1 MLTLLSL
8 NLARNGRQLRP
19 MIRRLVLLIA
29 VLAAFAFG
37 APAQARAQA
46 VFNNVARI
54 VVFGD
59 LHGEADKFEAM
70 LRTAGLVDANGNW
83 AGGQTHL
90 VQLGDVEDRGPD
102 SRVILNHLMRLEPQA
117 RRAGG
122 YVHALIGNHE
132 AMNMLG
138 DLRYT
143 SAGEFASYASRDA
156 ARLRD
161 NYYAQTIAYAQAHP
175 PASGLPVFDDAYR
188 ADWNRRHPL
197 GYVEQRIAWA
207 PNGVYGRW
215 VSSHN
220 AVIVINDMIFMHGGI
235 GPAFPPATLAQ
246 INDAVRRALR
256 GEPVTELA
264 DILDNQD
271 GPLWY
276 RGLALNDEASEAANV
291 SAVLARFN
299 VARIIV
305 GHTKRTP
312 TIAPRFGG
320 RVILTD
326 VAVPNGASDPQAFLE
341 IANGRMTT
349 VHRGQRIPLDGST
362 DAARCAYLNQVAGAD
377 GAGGAVAALAAQC
390 DSLSRQATIAPTA
403 AP

>member
-1 MLTLLSL
+1 MLTLLGL
-8 NLARNGRQLRP
+8 NLACNARQPLI
-19 MIRRLVLLIA
+19 MMRRLAFLFLA
-29 VLAAFAFG
+29 LAALVAA
-37 APAQARAQA
+37 APAQARAQS
-46 VFNNVARI
+46 VFRNVQRI

-59 LHGEADKFEAM
+59 LHGEADKFEDM
-70 LRTAGLVDANGNW
+70 LRVAGLVDANGNW
-83 AGGQTHL
+83 AGGQTHF
-90 VQLGDVEDRGPD
+90 VQIGDVEDRGPD
-102 SRVILNHLMRLEPQA
+102 SRTILNHLMRLEPQA

-143 SAGEFASYASRDA
+143 SSGEFASYASRGA

-161 NYYAQTIAYAQAHP
+161 NYYLQTIAYERAHP

-188 ADWNRRHPL
+188 ADWNTRHPL

-215 VSSHN
+215 VASHD
-220 AVIVINDMIFMHGGI
+220 AMIVINDIVFMHGGI
-235 GPAFPPATLAQ
+235 GPTFTESNIDT
-246 INDAVRRALR
+246 INNAVRGALR
-256 GEPVTELA
+256 GQPAAGFA
-264 DILDNQD
+264 DILDNPD

-276 RGLALNDEASEAANV
+276 RGFALNSEASEAANV
-291 SAVLARFN
+291 SAVLSRFH
-299 VARIIV
+299 VAHIVV

-320 RVILTD
+320 GVILTD
-326 VAVPNGASDPQAFLE
+326 VAVPSGASDPHAFLE
-341 IANGRMTT
+341 INNGQMTT
-349 VHRGQRIPLDGST
+349 IHRGQRIALDGSS
-362 DAARCAYLNQVAGAD
+362 DAARCAYLNQVAAAD
-377 GAGGAVAALAAQC
+377 GAGGAVASLASRC
-390 DSLSRQATIAPTA
+390 DSLGAAATA

>member
-1 MLTLLSL
+1 MTLLSL
-8 NLARNGRQLRP
+8 NLARNTLQLQP
-19 MIRRLVLLIA
+19 MMRRLAFLFALM
-29 VLAAFAFG
+29 AAFAWG
-37 APAQARAQA
+37 APAQARAQS
-46 VFNNVARI
+46 VFHNVQRI

-59 LHGEADKFEAM
+59 LHGEADKFEDM
-70 LRTAGLVDANGNW
+70 LRAAGLVDASGNW
-83 AGGQTHL
+83 AGGQTHF

-102 SRVILNHLMRLEPQA
+102 SRTILNHLMRLEPQA

-143 SAGEFASYASRDA
+143 SAGEFASYAGPNA

-161 NYYAQTIAYAQAHP
+161 NYYQQTVAHARAHP

-188 ADWNRRHPL
+188 ADWNTRHPL

-215 VSSHN
+215 VASHN
-220 AVIVINDMIFMHGGI
+220 AVIVLNDIVFMHGGI
-235 GPAFPPATLAQ
+235 GPTFTEANVET
-246 INDAVRRALR
+246 INNAVRAALR
-256 GEPVTELA
+256 GQAATGFA

-276 RGLALNDEASEAANV
+276 RGLALNAETAEATNV
-291 SAVLARFN
+291 AAVLMRFH
-299 VARIIV
+299 ATHIIV
-305 GHTKRTP
+305 GHTKRTS

-320 RVILTD
+320 QVILTD
-326 VAVPNGASDPQAFLE
+326 VAVANGASDPHAYLE
-341 IANGRMTT
+341 INNGVMTT
-349 VHRGQRIPLDGST
+349 VHRGQRITLNGST
-362 DAARCAYLNQVAGAD
+362 DAARCAYLNQVAAAD
-377 GAGGAVAALAAQC
+377 GAGGAVANLASRCDNLSAAATAQ
-390 DSLSRQATIAPTA
+390 
-403 AP
+403 

>member
-1 MLTLLSL
+1 MLTPLSL
-8 NLARNGRQLRP
+8 NLARNAGKPLP
-19 MIRRLVLLIA
+19 MARRLALLIA
-29 VLAAFAFG
+29 AFA
-37 APAQARAQA
+37 ALALAVPAQAQA
-46 VFNNVARI
+46 VFRNVDRI

-70 LRTAGLVDANGNW
+70 LREAGLVDAHGDW
-83 AGGQTHL
+83 AGGRTHF

-102 SRVILNHLMRLEPQA
+102 SRTILNHLMRLEPQA

-143 SAGEFASYASRDA
+143 SAGEFASYASADA

-161 NYYAQTIAYAQAHP
+161 NYYAQTIAYARAHP
-175 PASGLPVFDDAYR
+175 PANGLPVFNDAYR
-188 ADWNRRHPL
+188 ADWNLRHPL
-197 GYVEQRIAWA
+197 GYVEQRQAWA

-215 VSSHN
+215 VASHD
-220 AVIVINDMIFMHGGI
+220 AMIVIDDILFMHGGI
-235 GPAFPPATLAQ
+235 GPSFTESDL
-246 INDAVRRALR
+246 NTVNNAVRSALR
-256 GEPVTELA
+256 GRPVAGFT

-276 RGLALNDEASEAANV
+276 RGFAMNAEANEAANV
-291 SAVLARFN
+291 DAVLARFH
-299 VARIIV
+299 VGHIVV

-326 VAVPNGASDPQAFLE
+326 VAVPSGASDPHAYLE
-341 IANGRMTT
+341 IDHAAMTT
-349 VHRGQRIPLDGST
+349 VHRGQRIPLAAET
-362 DAARCAYLNQVAGAD
+362 DAARCAYLNQVAAAD
-377 GAGGAVAALAAQC
+377 GAGGAVANLAAHC
-390 DSLSRQATIAPTA
+390 DSLSTQATA

>member
-1 MLTLLSL
+1 MLALLSL
-8 NLARNGRQLRP
+8 NLARNARQLRR
-19 MIRRLVLLIA
+19 MIRRLACLFA
-29 VLAAFAFG
+29 VLAAFPFG

-46 VFNNVARI
+46 VFNNVSRI

-59 LHGEADKFEAM
+59 LHGEADKFEDM
-70 LRTAGLVDANGNW
+70 LRAARLVDASGNW
-83 AGGQTHL
+83 AGGRTHF
-90 VQLGDVEDRGPD
+90 VQLGDVEDRGPN
-102 SRVILNHLMRLEPQA
+102 SRTILDHLMRLEPQA

-161 NYYAQTIAYAQAHP
+161 NYYAQTIAYARAHA
-175 PASGLPVFDDAYR
+175 PASGLPVFDEAYR
-188 ADWNRRHPL
+188 ADWNTRHPL

-207 PNGVYGRW
+207 PDGVYGRW
-215 VSSHN
+215 VASHN
-220 AVIVINDMIFMHGGI
+220 AVIVINGILFMHGGI
-235 GPAFPPATLAQ
+235 GPTFTESNVEA
-246 INDAVRRALR
+246 INNAVRSALR
-256 GEPVTELA
+256 GQPQAAFA

-276 RGLALNDEASEAANV
+276 RGFALNAEASEVTNV
-291 SAVLARFN
+291 GAVLARFH
-299 VARIIV
+299 VARIVV

-312 TIAPRFGG
+312 TIAPRFDG

-326 VAVPNGASDPQAFLE
+326 VAVPSGATDPHAYLE
-341 IANGRMTT
+341 INNGVMTT
-349 VHRGQRIPLDGST
+349 IHRGHRIPLDGAT
-362 DAARCAYLNQVAGAD
+362 DAARCAYLNQVAAAD

-390 DSLSRQATIAPTA
+390 DSLSRQATIAPLA
-403 AP
+403 AQ

>member
-8 NLARNGRQLRP
+8 NLARNVRQLVL
-19 MIRRLVLLIA
+19 MIRRFVLLFLALTALA
-29 VLAAFAFG
+29 VGAPVQAYAQAAFH
-37 APAQARAQA
+37 
-46 VFNNVARI
+46 NVQRI

-59 LHGEADKFEAM
+59 LHGDADKFEDM
-70 LRTAGLVDANGNW
+70 LRAARLVDANGNW
-83 AGGQTHL
+83 AGGQTHF

-102 SRVILNHLMRLEPQA
+102 SRSILNHLMRLEPQA

-143 SAGEFASYASRDA
+143 SAGEFASYASPNA

-161 NYYAQTIAYAQAHP
+161 NYFQQTIAYARAHP

-188 ADWNRRHPL
+188 ADWNTRHPL

-215 VSSHN
+215 VASHD
-220 AVIVINDMIFMHGGI
+220 AIVVINDIAFIHGGI
-235 GPAFPPATLAQ
+235 GPSFTESNIDT
-246 INDAVRRALR
+246 INNAVRNALR
-256 GEPVTELA
+256 GRPAAGFA
-264 DILDNQD
+264 DILDDQD

-276 RGLALNDEASEAANV
+276 RGFAVNAEASEAPNV
-291 SAVLARFN
+291 DAVLARFH
-299 VARIIV
+299 VAHIVV
-305 GHTKRTP
+305 GHTKRAP
-312 TIAPRFGG
+312 AIAPRFGG

-326 VAVPNGASDPQAFLE
+326 VAVPNGATDPHAFLE
-341 IANGRMTT
+341 VDNGRMTT
-349 VHRGQRIPLDGST
+349 VHRGQRIALDVST
-362 DAARCAYLNQVAGAD
+362 DTARCAYLNQVAAAD
-377 GAGGAVAALAAQC
+377 GAGGAVASLASRC
-390 DSLSRQATIAPTA
+390 DSLSAAAAIAP
-403 AP
+403 

>member
-1 MLTLLSL
+1 MLTLPSL
-8 NLARNGRQLRP
+8 NLARNARQFRP
-19 MIRRLVLLIA
+19 MIGRLALLFA

-37 APAQARAQA
+37 APAQARAQG
-46 VFNNVARI
+46 VFHNVSRI

-59 LHGEADKFEAM
+59 LHGEADKFEDM

-83 AGGQTHL
+83 VGGQTHF

-102 SRVILNHLMRLEPQA
+102 SRTIINHLMRLEPQA

-143 SAGEFASYASRDA
+143 SAGEFASYASHDA
-156 ARLRD
+156 GRLRD
-161 NYYAQTIAYAQAHP
+161 NYYQQSIAYMRAHP
-175 PASGLPVFDDAYR
+175 PTSGLPVFDDAFR
-188 ADWNRRHPL
+188 ADWNTRHPL

-215 VSSHN
+215 VVSHD
-220 AVIVINDMIFMHGGI
+220 AVIVINDIVFMHGGI
-235 GPAFPPATLAQ
+235 GPTFTEANIDT
-246 INDAVRRALR
+246 INGAVRGALR
-256 GEPVTELA
+256 GQPVTGFA

-276 RGLALNDEASEAANV
+276 RGLALNAEADESASV
-291 SAVLARFN
+291 DAVLARFH
-299 VARIIV
+299 VAHIVV

-312 TIAPRFGG
+312 TITTRFGG

-326 VAVPNGASDPQAFLE
+326 VAVPNGATDPHAFLE
-341 IANGRMTT
+341 INNGQMTT
-349 VHRGQRIPLDGST
+349 IHRGQRVALNGST
-362 DAARCAYLNQVAGAD
+362 DASRCAYLTQVAAAD
-377 GAGGAVAALAAQC
+377 SAGSAVAALAAHC
-390 DSLSRQATIAPTA
+390 DSLSAAAVA

>member
-8 NLARNGRQLRP
+8 NLASNARQRRP
-19 MIRRLVLLIA
+19 MIRRLALLFA
-29 VLAAFAFG
+29 VLAGFAFG
-37 APAQARAQA
+37 APAQARAQTA
-46 VFNNVARI
+46 FNNVARI

-59 LHGEADKFEAM
+59 LHGEADKFEDM
-70 LRTAGLVDANGNW
+70 LRTAGLVDGAGNW
-83 AGGQTHL
+83 AGGRTHF

-102 SRVILNHLMRLEPQA
+102 SRTILNHLMRLEPQA

-161 NYYAQTIAYAQAHP
+161 NYYQQTIAYVRAHP

-188 ADWNRRHPL
+188 ADWNTRHPL

-215 VSSHN
+215 VSAHN
-220 AVIVINDMIFMHGGI
+220 AIVVINDMLFMHGGI
-235 GPAFPPATLAQ
+235 GPTFPQASVAQ

-256 GEPVTELA
+256 GDAVAGFA
-264 DILDNQD
+264 DILENQD

-276 RGLALNDEASEAANV
+276 RGFALNDEASEATNV
-291 SAVLARFN
+291 NAVLAHFN
-299 VARIIV
+299 VAHIV
-305 GHTKRTP
+305 IGHTKRTP

-326 VAVPNGASDPQAFLE
+326 VAVPNGATDPHAFLE
-341 IANGRMTT
+341 INNGVMTT
-349 VHRGQRIPLDGST
+349 IHRGQRIARDGSS
-362 DAARCAYLNQVAGAD
+362 DAARCAYLNRVAAAD
-377 GAGGAVAALAAQC
+377 GAGGAVAALASRCEGLSAAVVLAQ
-390 DSLSRQATIAPTA
+390 
-403 AP
+403 

>member
-8 NLARNGRQLRP
+8 NLACNARQLRP
-19 MIRRLVLLIA
+19 MIRRLALLFA
-29 VLAAFAFG
+29 LVATCAFG

-46 VFNNVARI
+46 VFHNVSRI

-59 LHGEADKFEAM
+59 LHGDADKFEDM
-70 LRTAGLVDANGNW
+70 LRAAGLVDANGNW
-83 AGGQTHL
+83 AGGQTHF

-102 SRVILNHLMRLEPQA
+102 SRMILNHLMRLEPQA

-143 SAGEFASYASRDA
+143 SAGEFASYAGPSA

-161 NYYAQTIAYAQAHP
+161 NYYQQTITYARAHP

-188 ADWNRRHPL
+188 ADWNTRHPL

-215 VSSHN
+215 VASHD
-220 AVIVINDMIFMHGGI
+220 AVIIINDIVFMHGGI
-235 GPAFPPATLAQ
+235 GPTFTEANVDT
-246 INDAVRRALR
+246 INNAVRGALR
-256 GEPVTELA
+256 GQPVTGFA

-276 RGLALNDEASEAANV
+276 RGLAFNAEATEAANV
-291 SAVLARFN
+291 DAVLARFH
-299 VARIIV
+299 VARIVV

-326 VAVPNGASDPQAFLE
+326 VAVANGATDPHAYLE
-341 IANGRMTT
+341 INNGVMTT
-349 VHRGQRIPLDGST
+349 VHRGQRVALEGST
-362 DAARCAYLNQVAGAD
+362 DAARCAYLDRVAAAD
-377 GAGGAVAALAAQC
+377 GAGGAVANLASRC
-390 DSLSRQATIAPTA
+390 DSLGAVATAQ
-403 AP
+403 

>member
-8 NLARNGRQLRP
+8 NLARNALQLRP
-19 MIRRLVLLIA
+19 MMRRLVFLCA
-29 VLAAFAFG
+29 VIAAFAWG
-37 APAQARAQA
+37 APAQAWAQS
-46 VFNNVARI
+46 VFHNVQRI

-59 LHGEADKFEAM
+59 LHGEADKFEDM
-70 LRTAGLVDANGNW
+70 LRAAGLVDASGNW
-83 AGGQTHL
+83 AGGQTHF

-102 SRVILNHLMRLEPQA
+102 SRTILNHLMRLEPQA

-132 AMNMLG
+132 AMNILG

-143 SAGEFASYASRDA
+143 SAGEFASYAGPNA

-161 NYYAQTIAYAQAHP
+161 NYYQQTITYARAHP

-188 ADWNRRHPL
+188 AAWNTRHPL

-215 VSSHN
+215 VASHD
-220 AVIVINDMIFMHGGI
+220 AVIIINDIVFMHGGI
-235 GPAFPPATLAQ
+235 GPTFTEPNVDT
-246 INDAVRRALR
+246 INNAVRGALR
-256 GEPVTELA
+256 GQPVTAFA

-276 RGLALNDEASEAANV
+276 RGLALNAEDTEAANV
-291 SAVLARFN
+291 DAVLARFH
-299 VARIIV
+299 VAHIVV

-326 VAVPNGASDPQAFLE
+326 VAVANGATDPHAYLE
-341 IANGRMTT
+341 INNGVMTT
-349 VHRGQRIPLDGST
+349 VHRGRRVALDGST
-362 DAARCAYLNQVAGAD
+362 DTARCAYLNQVAAAD
-377 GAGGAVAALAAQC
+377 GAGSAVASLAAHC
-390 DSLSRQATIAPTA
+390 DSIAAGATA

>member
-1 MLTLLSL
+1 MMTLLSL
-8 NLARNGRQLRP
+8 NLACNGRQFRE
-19 MIRRLVLLIA
+19 MIRRLALVFA
-29 VLAAFAFG
+29 VLAMFAL
-37 APAQARAQA
+37 APPAQARAQA

-59 LHGEADKFEAM
+59 LHGEADKFEDM

-83 AGGQTHL
+83 AGGRTHF

-102 SRVILNHLMRLEPQA
+102 SRAILNHLMRLEPQA

-143 SAGEFASYASRDA
+143 SAGEFASYASHDA

-161 NYYAQTIAYAQAHP
+161 NYYQQTIAYARTHP
-175 PASGLPVFDDAYR
+175 PAGGLPAFDDAYR
-188 ADWNRRHPL
+188 ADWNTRHPL

-215 VSSHN
+215 VSGHN
-220 AVIVINDMIFMHGGI
+220 AIVVINDMLFVHGGI
-235 GPAFPPATLAQ
+235 GPAFPQASVAQ
-246 INDAVRRALR
+246 IDDAVQRALR
-256 GEPVTELA
+256 GDAVPGFT

-276 RGLALNDEASEAANV
+276 RGLALNDEASETANV
-291 SAVLARFN
+291 SAVLAHFN
-299 VARIIV
+299 VAHIII

-312 TIAPRFGG
+312 TIVPRFGG

-326 VAVPNGASDPQAFLE
+326 VAVPNGAVDPHAFLE
-341 IANGRMTT
+341 INNGVMTT
-349 VHRGQRIPLDGST
+349 VHRGQRIALDGST
-362 DAARCAYLNQVAGAD
+362 DSARCAYLNRVAAAD
-377 GAGGAVAALAAQC
+377 GAAGAVAGLASRCQ
-390 DSLSRQATIAPTA
+390 SLSA
-403 AP
+403 AIVVGQ

>member
-8 NLARNGRQLRP
+8 NLARNTRQLQP
-19 MIRRLVLLIA
+19 MMRRLALLFA
-29 VLAAFAFG
+29 VFAAFAWD
-37 APAQARAQA
+37 APAQARAQS
-46 VFNNVARI
+46 VFHGVQRI
-54 VVFGD
+54 IVFGD
-59 LHGEADKFEAM
+59 LHGEADKFEDM
-70 LRTAGLVDANGNW
+70 LRAAGLVNADGDW
-83 AGGQTHL
+83 AGGQTHF

-102 SRVILNHLMRLEPQA
+102 SRTILNHLMRLEPQA

-143 SAGEFASYASRDA
+143 SAGEFASYATPNA

-161 NYYAQTIAYAQAHP
+161 NYYQQTIAYARAHP
-175 PASGLPVFDDAYR
+175 PAGGLPVFNDAYR
-188 ADWNRRHPL
+188 ADWNTRHPL
-197 GYVEQRIAWA
+197 GYVEQRVAWA

-215 VSSHN
+215 VASHD
-220 AVIVINDMIFMHGGI
+220 AVIVINDIVFMHGGI
-235 GPAFPPATLAQ
+235 GPSFTEPNIDT
-246 INDAVRRALR
+246 INSAVRGALR
-256 GEPVTELA
+256 GSPVTGFA

-276 RGLALNDEASEAANV
+276 RGMAMNAEASEAANV
-291 SAVLARFN
+291 DAVLARFH
-299 VARIIV
+299 VGHIIV

-326 VAVPNGASDPQAFLE
+326 VAVPSGATDPHAYLE
-341 IANGRMTT
+341 INNGVMTS
-349 VHRGQRIPLDGST
+349 VHRGQRIALDGST
-362 DAARCAYLNQVAGAD
+362 DAARCTYLNQVAAAD
-377 GAGGAVAALAAQC
+377 GAGGAVAALASRC
-390 DSLSRQATIAPTA
+390 DSLAAAAITA
-403 AP
+403 Q

>member
-8 NLARNGRQLRP
+8 NLACNARQLPP
-19 MIRRLVLLIA
+19 MIRRLALLFAGLA
-29 VLAAFAFG
+29 VFAFG

-46 VFNNVARI
+46 AFNNVARI

-59 LHGEADKFEAM
+59 LHGEADKFEDM
-70 LRTAGLVDANGNW
+70 LRTAGLVDAAGNW
-83 AGGQTHL
+83 AGGRTHF

-102 SRVILNHLMRLEPQA
+102 SRTILNHLMRLEPQA

-161 NYYAQTIAYAQAHP
+161 NYYQQTIAYVRAHP

-188 ADWNRRHPL
+188 ADWNTRHPL

-215 VSSHN
+215 VSAHN
-220 AVIVINDMIFMHGGI
+220 AIVVINDMLFMHGGI
-235 GPAFPPATLAQ
+235 GPTFPQASVAQ

-256 GEPVTELA
+256 GETVAGFT

-276 RGLALNDEASEAANV
+276 RGFALNDEASEAANV
-291 SAVLARFN
+291 NAVLAHFN
-299 VARIIV
+299 VAHIII

-326 VAVPNGASDPQAFLE
+326 VAVPSGAADPHAFLE
-341 IANGRMTT
+341 INNGVMTT
-349 VHRGQRIPLDGST
+349 IHRGQRIALDGST
-362 DAARCAYLNQVAGAD
+362 DAARCAYLNRVAAAD
-377 GAGGAVAALAAQC
+377 GAGGAVAGLAGRC
-390 DSLSRQATIAPTA
+390 ESLSA
-403 AP
+403 ALVLAQ